1 MYQKCAQR
9 RKETKEKIQQQYEDN
24 IIKNIRNH
32 FRPKEENEAIKEK
45 INRDIKNIFEK
56 EEDNYNPIRVG
67 NPYSIRYIE
76 YQTNVD
82 GNKTPSIEEY
92 LIKIR
97 PSLKD
102 ITKNLEKQNPWKNQL
117 TITINFISFK
127 GNDRKRVSIQK
138 E

>member
-1 MYQKCAQR
+1 MCQKYAQR
-9 RKETKEKIQQQYEDN
+9 WKETKEKIEQQYEDN
-24 IIKNIRNH
+24 IIKNIRNL

-56 EEDNYNPIRVG
+56 EKDNYNPIRVG
-67 NPYSIRYIE
+67 NLCSIRYIE

-97 PSLKD
+97 PPLKD

-127 GNDRKRVSIQK
+127 GNDGKRASIQK